1 MLKKKDGSEYKLLSP
16 NPLMNTQIL
25 WLDEFKT
32 HNMRWETEKDAIKKA
47 DKNVSSPV
55 EVKETFLS
63 ALDKTQIEEMLEE
76 DFKKEV
82 IHEDLQRKEEIIEEN
97 QIKKIFIH
105 CLPAKIRIKKDD
117 LYSESYKTVQYENP
131 ISFEGVL
138 LQEADLAIEIWTDT
152 NDISVSSIIY
162 PKLGS
167 KRWWKIQEKTQKMG
181 GWVLTGVPSSYQPSF
196 D

>member
-82 IHEDLQRKEEIIEEN
+82 IHEDLQRKEEIIEELAPGYIVERHLRDGDIVLFN
-97 QIKKIFIH
+97 RHPSLHKASLMFKNIS
-105 CLPAKIRIKKDD
+105 A
-117 LYSESYKTVQYENP
+117 SNNP
-131 ISFEGVL
+131 QNKNG
-138 LQEADLAIEIWTDT
+138 
-152 NDISVSSIIY
+152 
-162 PKLGS
+162 
-167 KRWWKIQEKTQKMG
+167 
-181 GWVLTGVPSSYQPSF
+181 PSLN
-196 D
+196 